1 MEAKSPAL
9 HPSDVTRVQLK
20 NEIVRRKTRRRFF
33 TIIRRILFTLAVV
46 AAFAVL
52 VAVLLLPVLRIYGH
66 SMNQTLDEGDI
77 VVSVKGG
84 DFETGDIISFYYNNK
99 LLVKRVIGTA
109 GDWIDIDS
117 SGNVYVNQV
126 LLDEPYVTDKSLG
139 DANITFPYQ
148 VPDSRVFV
156 LGDNR
161 PVSVDSRNTS
171 IGCVYEEQIVGK
183 IVFRVWPLSKFGPV
197 S

>member
-1 MEAKSPAL
+1 M
-9 HPSDVTRVQLK
+9 
-20 NEIVRRKTRRRFF
+20 
-33 TIIRRILFTLAVV
+33 
-46 AAFAVL
+46 
-52 VAVLLLPVLRIYGH
+52 
-66 SMNQTLDEGDI
+66 
-77 VVSVKGG
+77 
-84 DFETGDIISFYYNNK
+84 
-99 LLVKRVIGTA
+99 IGTA